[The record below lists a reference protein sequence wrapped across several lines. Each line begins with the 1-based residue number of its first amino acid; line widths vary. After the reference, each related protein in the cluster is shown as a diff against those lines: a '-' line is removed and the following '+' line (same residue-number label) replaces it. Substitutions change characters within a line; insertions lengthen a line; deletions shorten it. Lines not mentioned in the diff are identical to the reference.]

1 MSPNSPRNFLKLAL
15 VPFGAALLAMV
26 GCTGSMVASNGGTQA
41 NTGPAFV
48 VGTDAPAPLPS
59 VVGVKIQLE
68 SIVLTNG
75 TTKSACRAW
84 WI

>member
-1 MSPNSPRNFLKLAL
+1 MSPEKRVKLLKLAL
-15 VPFGAALLAMV
+15 LPLCAALVATA
-26 GCTGSMVASNGGTQA
+26 GCGSSMVASNGGTQS
-41 NTGPAFV
+41 NSSMGPAFV

-75 TTKSACRAW
+75 STK
-84 WI
+84 